1 MATAEPATTASGAKM
16 AGDEEK
22 GLYRTQTG
30 ITMSPELFEK
40 LYLAPKVPQ
49 LGDYNRRFAN
59 PTALGFV
66 GWVARVYPNP
76 SMTLSKVLT

>member
-1 MATAEPATTASGAKM
+1 MATPPATEAGTNGIRVV
-16 AGDEEK
+16 GDEEK

-40 LYLAPKVPQ
+40 LYLTPKVPHV
-49 LGDYNRRFAN
+49 GDYNRRFAN

-66 GWVARVYPNP
+66 GWVVAPRGFV
-76 SMTLSKVLT
+76 VLEREY

>member
-1 MATAEPATTASGAKM
+1 MATAEPSTATNGIRM

-30 ITMSPELFEK
+30 VTMSPELFEK
-40 LYLAPKVPQ
+40 LYLTPKVPQ
-49 LGDYNRRFAN
+49 VGDYNRRFAN

-66 GWVARVYPNP
+66 G
-76 SMTLSKVLT
+76 